1 MIKQKQLGA
10 LKEPESLLRDY
21 AVKQAW
27 IHSKTCKMSLQVTIK
42 KPSDNHLGLSVINKQ
57 KQLVTIPKLVNEII

>member
-10 LKEPESLLRDY
+10 LREPESLLHNY

-27 IHSKTCKMSLQVTIK
+27 THSKTCKKCHSK
-42 KPSDNHLGLSVINKQ
+42 
-57 KQLVTIPKLVNEII
+57 